1 VGGGLLDEPEL
12 DDALLDGTLLDGA
25 LLDGAL
31 LDELEP
37 DDDGGGGGGGAAA
50 RLNVE
55 NCGIPSLAGLSAA
68 PADSSLRLAVPTA
81 LSSLVYAPRLLAD
94 AADAS
99 FEKALDS
106 RSSAPTRAAIS
117 WP

>member
-12 DDALLDGTLLDGA
+12 DDALLDGA

-31 LDELEP
+31 LEEPVLDELEP
-37 DDDGGGGGGGAAA
+37 DDEGGVGGAA
-50 RLNVE
+50 RFNVE

-68 PADSSLRLAVPTA
+68 PADCSLRLAVPTA
-81 LSSLVYAPRLLAD
+81 LRSLVYAPRLLAD

-99 FEKALDS
+99 LEKALDS
-106 RSSAPTRAAIS
+106 RSSAPTRAATS
-117 WP
+117 CP